1 MHNRQSMNQESSNS
15 AKRTNPGIFGT
26 LNPQKIVVLIFSNW
40 YFYVAAFLICM
51 VGAGLYLKHK
61 IPSYTVSTTILIEE
75 EEPAIPGQDL
85 LQGFALN
92 AGVQN
97 LDNQLIILTSYSL
110 IGKTLEELS
119 FEIDVF
125 RKGLFSRASYF
136 PMSPLRFEPGP
147 GGFPLNVE
155 FIFRHIEGDQ
165 FQLVTKTKNVPA
177 LDSTFTLGRRI
188 QYGDYS
194 FTIYPQP
201 ELQNIYEEGE
211 KIHIVFLGN
220 DKLTEIYIK
229 RLEVELAARDG
240 SIVQLTLQGTNRTK
254 DIVFLNKLADVYIG
268 ENLEKKNTEAERVIA
283 FIDSQLEGVQDS
295 LEITETEL
303 QEFRSRN
310 RIMDVSAQAQQ
321 IVEQAVVLENQKA
334 ALNLRREYYIYLD
347 NYLAEEGNS
356 SAPISPASMGIE
368 DPQLAIHMQELA
380 GLQAEYFSGGVG
392 ERNPLQ
398 GQTELRIRNSKQS
411 IRETLS
417 NIIRG
422 NQLATEENNR
432 QLSNLNREASNL
444 PEQERQLLGFE
455 RRFNLNNVVYTFLL
469 TEKANAQ
476 IQSASNTPDNVLV
489 DPARASSEI
498 VSPLW
503 YLVFAFAFIIAIGLP
518 TLVILLTNVLQNK
531 IATEDDLH
539 FVKDIPVT
547 GHIPHSRLSYN
558 TVVLTEPTSRIAE
571 AFRSLRTRLEFFT
584 TDTKCPMLVITSSM
598 PGEGK
603 TFAAINLASAY
614 SMAGKKTLLVGFD
627 LRKPTV
633 SENFEIKDDE
643 LGVTSYLIGKK
654 TLKEV
659 IHRTDFDN
667 LYVLPSGPIPP
678 NPGEMASSK
687 KSLDMLGTLRNQYDI
702 IIVDSA
708 PIGVVSDIYPIA
720 KMADTV
726 LIMVRHGHT
735 KKSVLAATLSELQ
748 VNGMTGFSM
757 LLNDI
762 GLRSGSYR
770 YAYKYKYDYDSKL
783 SRVSSKKV

>member
-1 MHNRQSMNQESSNS
+1 MNQETSISTR
-15 AKRTNPGIFGT
+15 RTHPGIFGT
-26 LNPQKIVVLIFSNW
+26 LNPQKVVVLILSNW
-40 YFYVAAFLICM
+40 YIYIAAFLICT
-51 VGAGLYLKHK
+51 VGAVLYLKHK

-85 LQGFALN
+85 LQGFALRP
-92 AGVQN
+92 GVQN

-110 IGKTLEELS
+110 IGKTLDELP

-125 RKGLFSRASYF
+125 RKGLLSKASYF
-136 PMSPLRFEPGP
+136 PMSPFRIVPGP
-147 GGFPLNVE
+147 GGLPFNVE
-155 FIFRHIEGDQ
+155 FVFKHIEGDQ
-165 FQLVTKTKNVPA
+165 FHLATKTKNAPA

-211 KIHIVFLGN
+211 KIHIQFLDN
-220 DKLTEIYIK
+220 DKLTDIYLK

-268 ENLEKKNTEAERVIA
+268 DNLEKKNTEAERIIA

-321 IVEQAVVLENQKA
+321 IVDQAVVLENEKA
-334 ALNLRREYYIYLD
+334 ALNLRMGYYEYLD
-347 NYLAEEGNS
+347 GYLANEGNET
-356 SAPISPASMGIE
+356 APVSPSSMGIE

-380 GLQAEYFSGGVG
+380 GLQAEYFSSGVG
-392 ERNPLQ
+392 DRNPLQ
-398 GQTELRIRNSKQS
+398 GQLELRIRNTKQS
-411 IRETLS
+411 IRQTLAG
-417 NIIRG
+417 IIRG
-422 NQLATEENNR
+422 NQLAMNENNQQQSR
-432 QLSNLNREASNL
+432 LNREAASL
-444 PEQERQLLGFE
+444 PEKERQLLGFE

-489 DPARASSEI
+489 DAARSSSEI

-503 YLVFAFAFIIAIGLP
+503 YIVFAFAFIMAIGLP
-518 TLVILLTNVLQNK
+518 TLFILLGNVLQNK
-531 IATEDDLH
+531 ISTEDDLH
-539 FVKDIPVT
+539 FVKDIPIT

-571 AFRSLRTRLEFFT
+571 SFRSLRTRLEFFT
-584 TDTKCPMLVITSSM
+584 IDTKCPVLVISSSM

-614 SMAGKKTLLVGFD
+614 SMAGKKTLLIGFD

-633 SENFEIKDDE
+633 SKNFEIEDEE
-643 LGVTSYLIGKK
+643 LGVTSYFIGKK

-659 IHRTDFDN
+659 IHSTDFEN
-667 LYVLPSGPIPP
+667 LYILPSGPIPP
-678 NPGEMASSK
+678 NPGEMASSSK
-687 KSLDMLGTLRNQYDI
+687 ALEMLATLKNQYDLI
-702 IIVDSA
+702 IIDSA
-708 PIGVVSDIYPIA
+708 PIGVVSDIYPMA

-735 KKSVLAATLSELQ
+735 KKNVLAATLSELQ
-748 VNGMTGFSM
+748 VNGMTGFSL

-762 GLRSGSYR
+762 GSRSGSYR
-770 YAYKYKYDYDSKL
+770 YAYKYKYDYESKS
-783 SRVSSKKV
+783 SRVSTKQA

>member
-1 MHNRQSMNQESSNS
+1 MNQELLKST
-15 AKRTNPGIFGT
+15 KRSHPGIFGT
-26 LNPQKIVVLIFSNW
+26 LNPQKIVVLILSNW
-40 YFYVAAFLICM
+40 YVYVAALLIAV
-51 VGAGLYLKHK
+51 VGAVLYLKHT
-61 IPSYTVSTTILIEE
+61 IPNYSVSTTILIEE
-75 EEPAIPGQDL
+75 EESAVPGQDL
-85 LQGFALN
+85 LQGFALRP
-92 AGVQN
+92 GVQN

-110 IGKTLEELS
+110 VGKALDQLP
-119 FEIDVF
+119 FEINVF
-125 RKGLFSRASYF
+125 RRGLFSTASYF
-136 PMSPLRFEPGP
+136 PMSPFRIEPGP
-147 GGFPLNVE
+147 GGYPFNVE
-155 FIFRHIEGDQ
+155 FVFKHIEGDQ
-165 FQLVTKTKNVPA
+165 FHLATKTKNVPT

-188 QYGDYS
+188 QYGNYS

-201 ELQNIYEEGE
+201 ELQDVYEQGE
-211 KIHIVFLGN
+211 KIHIQFLDN
-220 DKLTEIYIK
+220 EKLTEIYLN
-229 RLEVELAARDG
+229 RLQVELAARDG
-240 SIVQLTLQGTNRTK
+240 SIVRLSLEGTNRTK

-268 ENLEKKNTEAERVIA
+268 DNLEKKNTEAERIIA

-321 IVEQAVVLENQKA
+321 IVDQAVVLENESASLK
-334 ALNLRREYYIYLD
+334 LRMSYYEYLD
-347 NYLAEEGNS
+347 GYLADEANEN
-356 SAPISPASMGIE
+356 APVSPSSMGIE

-380 GLQAEYFSGGVG
+380 GLQAEYFSRGVG

-398 GQTELRIRNSKQS
+398 GQLELRIRNTKQS
-411 IRETLS
+411 IRQTLAG
-417 NIIRG
+417 IIRA
-422 NQLATEENNR
+422 NQLAIAENNR
-432 QLSNLNREASNL
+432 QLSRLNSEAASL
-444 PEQERQLLGFE
+444 PEKERQLLGFE

-489 DPARASSEI
+489 DPARGSYDLI
-498 VSPLW
+498 SPLW
-503 YLVFAFAFIIAIGLP
+503 YIVFAFAFVLAIGLP
-518 TLVILLTNVLQNK
+518 TLVILLGNVLQNK

-539 FVKDIPVT
+539 FVKDIPIT

-571 AFRSLRTRLEFFT
+571 SFRSLRTRLEFFT
-584 TDTKCPMLVITSSM
+584 TDTKCPLLVISSSM

-614 SMAGKKTLLVGFD
+614 SMAGKKTLLIGFD

-633 SENFEIKDDE
+633 SKNFEIKDED

-659 IHRTDFDN
+659 IHRTDFEN

-687 KSLDMLGTLRNQYDI
+687 KALDMLGTLKNQYDL

-708 PIGVVSDIYPIA
+708 PLGVVSDIYPIA

-726 LIMVRHGHT
+726 LIMVRHSHT
-735 KKSVLAATLSELQ
+735 KKNVLAATLSELQ
-748 VNGMTGFSM
+748 VNGVDGFSL

-762 GLRSGSYR
+762 SARSGSYR
-770 YAYKYKYDYDSKL
+770 YAYKYKYDYESKT
-783 SRVSSKKV
+783 SRVSAKQA

>member
-1 MHNRQSMNQESSNS
+1 M
-15 AKRTNPGIFGT
+15 
-26 LNPQKIVVLIFSNW
+26 
-40 YFYVAAFLICM
+40 
-51 VGAGLYLKHK
+51 
-61 IPSYTVSTTILIEE
+61 
-75 EEPAIPGQDL
+75 
-85 LQGFALN
+85 
-92 AGVQN
+92 
-97 LDNQLIILTSYSL
+97 
-110 IGKTLEELS
+110 
-119 FEIDVF
+119 
-125 RKGLFSRASYF
+125 
-136 PMSPLRFEPGP
+136 
-147 GGFPLNVE
+147 
-155 FIFRHIEGDQ
+155 
-165 FQLVTKTKNVPA
+165 
-177 LDSTFTLGRRI
+177 
-188 QYGDYS
+188 
-194 FTIYPQP
+194 
-201 ELQNIYEEGE
+201 
-211 KIHIVFLGN
+211 FLGN

-558 TVVLTEPTSRIAE
+558 S
-571 AFRSLRTRLEFFT
+571 
-584 TDTKCPMLVITSSM
+584 
-598 PGEGK
+598 
-603 TFAAINLASAY
+603 
-614 SMAGKKTLLVGFD
+614 
-627 LRKPTV
+627 
-633 SENFEIKDDE
+633 
-643 LGVTSYLIGKK
+643 
-654 TLKEV
+654 
-659 IHRTDFDN
+659 
-667 LYVLPSGPIPP
+667 
-678 NPGEMASSK
+678 
-687 KSLDMLGTLRNQYDI
+687 Q
-702 IIVDSA
+702 
-708 PIGVVSDIYPIA
+708 
-720 KMADTV
+720 
-726 LIMVRHGHT
+726 
-735 KKSVLAATLSELQ
+735 
-748 VNGMTGFSM
+748 
-757 LLNDI
+757 
-762 GLRSGSYR
+762 
-770 YAYKYKYDYDSKL
+770 
-783 SRVSSKKV
+783 